1 MNSGVNKCIIMRL
14 FKNILYYIFIININ
28 KVLKLILLNK
38 LIFLNIMYVFYLR
51 IKFWVIMIKYIFVN
65 Y

>member
-38 LIFLNIMYVFYLR
+38 LIFLNIMNVFYLR
-51 IKFWVIMIKYIFVN
+51 IKFWVIMIKYIFV

>member
-38 LIFLNIMYVFYLR
+38 LIFLNIMNVFYLR

>member
-38 LIFLNIMYVFYLR
+38 
-51 IKFWVIMIKYIFVN
+51 
-65 Y
+65 